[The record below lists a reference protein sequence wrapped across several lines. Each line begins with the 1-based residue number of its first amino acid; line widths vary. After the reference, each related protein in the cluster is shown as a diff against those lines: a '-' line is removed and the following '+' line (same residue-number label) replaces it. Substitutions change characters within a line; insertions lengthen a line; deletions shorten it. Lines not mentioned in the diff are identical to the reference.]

1 MRIDPKA
8 GHGRLEMKVVRDT
21 IEVQTQESQ
30 QFLDVTKQTQDV
42 VRRSGIRNGTL
53 LINSLHT
60 TIALFVNEF
69 QSALLDDLG
78 VVLQR
83 LIPRRDGYFH
93 DDPRYSDCDRGN
105 AHAHLR
111 ATLLGRPITLAVSEG
126 EAVLGQYQS
135 VILAELDGPRERRL
149 QVQIVGE

>member
-1 MRIDPKA
+1 
-8 GHGRLEMKVVRDT
+8 MKVIRDT
-21 IEVQTQESQ
+21 IEIRTEESQ

-42 VRRSGIRNGTL
+42 VSRSGIRNGTL
-53 LINSLHT
+53 LVNSLHT

-78 VVLQR
+78 VVLQKV
-83 LIPRRDGYFH
+83 IPRREGYFH
-93 DDPRYSDCDRGN
+93 DDPRYSDCDRAN

-111 ATLLGRPITLAVSEG
+111 ATLLGRPIALAVADG
-126 EAVLGQYQS
+126 EVLLGEYQS

>member
-1 MRIDPKA
+1 MLA
-8 GHGRLEMKVVRDT
+8 QGGLEMKVNRDT
-21 IEVQTQESQ
+21 IEIRTEDNQ
-30 QFLDVTKQTQDV
+30 QFIDVTKQIQDV
-42 VRRSGIRNGTL
+42 VSRSGIRNGTL

-78 VVLQR
+78 AVLQK

-93 DDPRYSDCDRGN
+93 DDPRYSDCDRSN

-111 ATLLGRPITLAVSEG
+111 AALLGRPVALAVADG
-126 EAVLGQYQS
+126 EILLGQYQS
-135 VILAELDGPRERRL
+135 VIVAELDGPRERRL